1 MHKHNVVA
9 KYILFCSF
17 FFKKK
22 FMHAITTVFSLK
34 RYLSKVKYI
43 YIFVLKTIEG
53 YNDFFFTVNVILF
66 CLSLLSKYTKRQ
78 KQTTFFF
85 LQYLYRK
92 TKQNKKKTNLY
103 F

>member
-17 FFKKK
+17 FSKKIY
-22 FMHAITTVFSLK
+22 AITTIFSLK

-53 YNDFFFTVNVILF
+53 
-66 CLSLLSKYTKRQ
+66 
-78 KQTTFFF
+78 
-85 LQYLYRK
+85 
-92 TKQNKKKTNLY
+92 
-103 F
+103 